1 LLTKIVIVPNLCV
14 PIFIVC
20 QFRDVN
26 GFWYCFLF
34 LVMEDKRKK
43 EKEEEKEKRNENNE
57 KSNRGKNKPSMPA
70 KGGDKAED
78 GIEVIEDILATKK
91 FLNLTPNLTKVKG
104 TNILLYVYC
113 SVL

>member
-1 LLTKIVIVPNLCV
+1 MPQKC
-14 PIFIVC
+14 VC

-26 GFWYCFLF
+26 GLWYCFLF
-34 LVMEDKRKK
+34 LVMEDKKKK

>member
-1 LLTKIVIVPNLCV
+1 MPQKC
-14 PIFIVC
+14 VC

-26 GFWYCFLF
+26 GFWYFFLF
-34 LVMEDKRKK
+34 LVMEDKKK
-43 EKEEEKEKRNENNE
+43 KEQEKETEKEEKDKKQKEKRNENNE

-70 KGGDKAED
+70 EGGDKAED
-78 GIEVIEDILATKK
+78 DIEVIEDILATKK

>member
-1 LLTKIVIVPNLCV
+1 
-14 PIFIVC
+14 
-20 QFRDVN
+20 
-26 GFWYCFLF
+26 
-34 LVMEDKRKK
+34 MEDKKK
-43 EKEEEKEKRNENNE
+43 KQKEEEEKKRNENNE

-78 GIEVIEDILATKK
+78 DIEFIEDILATKK

-104 TNILLYVYC
+104 MRILMYVYC